1 MKLDLLVFSSHPDD
15 AELGC
20 SGTIALNIKQGR
32 QVGIV
37 DLTEGEL
44 GTKGSAIIR
53 RAEAEAAARV
63 LNLSVRENLKLADG
77 FFEADKESIIKIVEV
92 LRKYQPDIVLAN
104 APADRHPDH
113 GKGAAIVSKACFLS
127 GLSKIK
133 TTIDNVEQVQWRP
146 KALFHYIQDRY
157 INPDFVVD
165 ITEFWDIKLQSIKA
179 YKSQFYDPSNEEVIT
194 YISNEDFIPF
204 IESRNREMGHSIG
217 ARFGEGFIAE
227 KKLNVKNLFDI
238 I

>member
-20 SGTIALNIKQGR
+20 SGTIALNVKQGKK
-32 QVGIV
+32 VGII

-44 GTKGSAIIR
+44 GTKGSAMIR
-53 RAEAEAAARV
+53 REEADRAAQI
-63 LNLSVRENLKLADG
+63 LKLSVRENLKLADG
-77 FFEADKESIIKIVEV
+77 FFEADKESVLKIIEV
-92 LRKYQPDIVLAN
+92 LRKYQPEIVLAN

-113 GKGAAIVSKACFLS
+113 GKGANIVSKACFLS
-127 GLSKIK
+127 GLSKI
-133 TTIDNVEQVQWRP
+133 TTVIDEVSQMHWRP
-146 KALFHYIQDRY
+146 KAVFHYIQDRY

-165 ITEFWDIKLQSIKA
+165 ITEFWDLKIASIKA
-179 YKSQFYDPSNEEVIT
+179 YKTQFYDPSTEDVIT
-194 YISNEDFIPF
+194 YISNEDFLPF
-204 IESRNREMGHSIG
+204 VESRNREMGHAIG
-217 ARFGEGFIAE
+217 AKFGEGFIAE